1 MGYQIWFCTLK
12 YGLMSLQIFTIHPN
26 QTTCKQIVLLCGNCI
41 FCTFSVF
48 GPGNFWYFDQW
59 SPELSHRKAW
69 FFFFPRTSVA
79 HRTALSYPQKSN
91 VYSAVDDSFP
101 LGTTKFQKLH
111 FPASASQSC
120 SPQVSFFFFLL
131 FKMEESWQLVLQ
143 SPGVLQPWVSA
154 CRIRLAKDTP
164 IVSLKSK
171 HKWDLFL
178 RLHSEEP
185 SDGDGLVIFGL
196 EMQTSKDT
204 VPQIGPHWISV

>member
-91 VYSAVDDSFP
+91 VYSAVEDSFP

-143 SPGVLQPWVSA
+143 SRG
-154 CRIRLAKDTP
+154 CF
-164 IVSLKSK
+164 SLEY
-171 HKWDLFL
+171 
-178 RLHSEEP
+178 LHVELGWQRTRQLCP
-185 SDGDGLVIFGL
+185 
-196 EMQTSKDT
+196 
-204 VPQIGPHWISV
+204 